1 MRIAKTTILN
11 PEKDTNSQL
20 QSLNSDLD
28 KLYLAVQGRI
38 RFGDGTD
45 GTPGEN
51 IRGEWQVI
59 ADSGTANTEFAVAH
73 TLGAV
78 PVGYI
83 VTKISN
89 AGVVYLGTT
98 SWTSTNIYLKSSAAN
113 SAITIFILG

>member
-45 GTPGEN
+45 GTQGEN

-59 ADSGTANTEFAVAH
+59 ADTGSANTNFSVTH

-78 PVGYI
+78 PAGYI

-89 AGVVYLGTT
+89 AGVIYLGTDA
-98 SWTSTNIYLKSSAAN
+98 WTATTISLKSSAAN
-113 SAITIFILG
+113 SAVSIFILG

>member
-11 PEKDTNSQL
+11 PDKDTNSQL

-45 GTPGEN
+45 GTTEN
-51 IRGEWQVI
+51 IYGQFQVI
-59 ADSGTANTEFAVAH
+59 ADTGSANTNFSVTH
-73 TLGAV
+73 TLGAT
-78 PVGYI
+78 PVGYL

-89 AGVVYLGTT
+89 AGVIYLGTDA
-98 SWTSTNIYLKSSAAN
+98 WTSTTISLKSSAAN
-113 SAITIFILG
+113 SAVTIFILG